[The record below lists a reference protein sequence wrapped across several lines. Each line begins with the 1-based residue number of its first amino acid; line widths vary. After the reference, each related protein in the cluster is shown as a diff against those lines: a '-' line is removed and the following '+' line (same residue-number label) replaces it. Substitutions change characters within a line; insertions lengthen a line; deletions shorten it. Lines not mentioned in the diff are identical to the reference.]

1 MWLQKGNSTKRGGGG
16 GGGGGGGNGLVAVA
30 IDKDKGSQHAL
41 KWTVE
46 TLKNRGHHPIILIH
60 VLHKPSTSF
69 LSSQQGAGCVPGTG
83 KLQLEN
89 LTKDLFLTFH
99 CYCTR
104 KDVQCF
110 DVILEGNDVGKA
122 ITEYVSYAAIE
133 SLVLGSPSR
142 HSFMRKFKTD
152 IPGIVL
158 KGAPDFCNVYV
169 ITKGKPSSIKYA
181 SRPAPYV
188 SPLLDQLQN
197 NIPTTTTTTTNN
209 DDPVDDHD
217 DVASRISS
225 RSTSLT
231 ERTPA
236 RIRFSSVDD
245 SFRSPFGRGGRAMNA
260 RSFAEM
266 LDTESTSADVSFIS
280 SGRPSIDTSPS
291 AAMGASDHFDYFSN
305 PQISTGSDNSFGSSS
320 VISSNKFV
328 DLTSMQE
335 FSFASQDHSGPASS
349 VSSQNMVDDMEA
361 EMKRLR
367 LELKQTMDLYST
379 ACKEAIAAKQKAME
393 MQRWRS
399 EEEQKLEEAK
409 SSEEAALWSVEE
421 ERARC
426 KTAVESAEAAQKIA
440 EMEAQKRISLE
451 LKTLKDA
458 AELKKAMSSVAKN
471 NDVRYRRYSI
481 DDIEK
486 ATDKFDASRKIGEG
500 GYGPVFKCYL
510 DHTPVAVKVLRPD
523 AVQGRSQFQREVE
536 VLSMIRHPNMVLLL
550 GACPEYGILVYEY
563 MARGSLEDCLFRK
576 PPTATTTPPPPL
588 SWQLRFKIAAEIATG
603 LLFLHQTKP
612 EPLVHRDLKPAN
624 ILLDINFVSK
634 ISDVG
639 LARLVPAD
647 VAENVTQ
654 YHMTSAAGTFCY
666 IDPEYQQTGMLGVKS
681 DVYSLGIILLQIVT
695 GRPPMG
701 LSHVVETAIENGRF
715 GEVVDKDVSD
725 WPMEETLMLAEYGLK
740 CAELRR
746 KDRPDLGRV
755 VLPVLNKLRELA
767 EENMNIG
774 YMFYMGSN
782 PNRSLASTQEVMS
795 DPQVI
800 HSGFSSKNPSPACSQ
815 VET

>member
-1 MWLQKGNSTKRGGGG
+1 MMWLQKGNSTKRGS
-16 GGGGGGGNGLVAVA
+16 GGGNGLVAVA
-30 IDKDKGSQHAL
+30 IDKDKGSQNAL

-46 TLKNRGHHPIILIH
+46 TLNNRGHPIILIH
-60 VLHKPSTSF
+60 VVHKTTSF
-69 LSSQQGAGCVPGTG
+69 ISSQGPGSVPTG
-83 KLQLEN
+83 KVHLEN
-89 LTKDLFLTFH
+89 LTKDLFLSFH

-110 DVILEGNDVGKA
+110 DVILEGHDVGKA

-133 SLVLGSPSR
+133 ILVVGAPTR
-142 HSFMRKFKTD
+142 HTFMRKFKAD
-152 IPGIVL
+152 IPSTVL

-169 ITKGKPSSIKYA
+169 ITKGKPSSIKHA
-181 SRPAPYV
+181 TRPAPYV
-188 SPLLDQLQN
+188 SPLLDQLQS
-197 NIPTTTTTTTNN
+197 IPNAT
-209 DDPVDDHD
+209 DDEAD
-217 DVASRISS
+217 DVASHISTRS
-225 RSTSLT
+225 RSLK
-231 ERTPA
+231 ERTQVKPRLSA
-236 RIRFSSVDD
+236 ASADE
-245 SFRSPFGRGGRAMNA
+245 SFRSPFGRGGKAMNA

-266 LDTESTSADVSFIS
+266 LETENTASADVSFIS
-280 SGRPSIDTSPS
+280 SGRPSIDMSTSI
-291 AAMGASDHFDYFSN
+291 GGDHFDFFSN
-305 PQISTGSDNSFGSSS
+305 PRMSTSSDNSFGSSS
-320 VISSNKFV
+320 MMSSNKFV
-328 DLTSMQE
+328 DLASMQE
-335 FSFASQDHSGPASS
+335 FSFVSQDHSNRTSS
-349 VSSQNMVDDMEA
+349 ASSQNMVDDMEA

-367 LELKQTMDLYST
+367 LELKQTMEMYST
-379 ACKEAIAAKQKAME
+379 ACKEAISAKQKAME

-409 SSEEAALWSVEE
+409 TSEEAALSSVEE

-426 KTAVESAEAAQKIA
+426 KQAIESAATAQKIA
-440 EMEAQKRISLE
+440 ETEAQKRISLE

-458 AELKKAMSSVAKN
+458 AELKKAMSSVAKS
-471 NDVRYRRYSI
+471 NDPRYRRYSI

-486 ATDKFDASRKIGEG
+486 ATDKFDESRKIGEG

-563 MARGSLEDCLFRK
+563 MARGSLDDCLFRK
-576 PPTATTTPPPPL
+576 PNSNFPPL

-612 EPLVHRDLKPAN
+612 EPLVHRDLKPGN

-681 DVYSLGIILLQIVT
+681 DVYSLGIILLQLIT

-701 LSHVVETAIENGRF
+701 LSHVVETAVENGKL
-715 GEVVDKDVSD
+715 VDVLDKDVSD
-725 WPMEETLMLAEYGLK
+725 WPMEETLTFAEYALR

-746 KDRPDLGRV
+746 KDRPDLGTA
-755 VLPVLNKLRELA
+755 VLPMLNKLRELA
-767 EENMNIG
+767 EENMG
-774 YMFYMGSN
+774 YMFYMGAAASI
-782 PNRSLASTQEVMS
+782 PARSIASMNTQEVMS
-795 DPQVI
+795 DPQVLN
-800 HSGFSSKNPSPACSQ
+800 SGFSSKNPSPASSQ
-815 VET
+815 VDL